1 MSDKLVCGDCG
12 FFFGSKVW
20 HSTDKYRSVVW
31 HCNNKFKADE
41 KCSTPHLREGVIKEV
56 FIKALNKLVTDK
68 GPALDMMDHL
78 KAKIDDTAALEG
90 KLEKAVATFDD
101 KMILLQD
108 YISKMRSLRRSWLM
122 EDIPS
127 LKRSTGRL
135 RPKRL
140 NSRTSLPREGRGR

>member
-31 HCNNKFKADE
+31 QCNNKFKADE

-56 FIKALNKLVTDK
+56 FIKALNSIVTDK

-140 NSRTSLPREGRGR
+140 NSRTSLPREGAGR